1 MKNVTLRIDDAL
13 YNEMSKNEGISFNEQ
28 INASLRKL
36 SAIEKASMNEL
47 RGRFEDSEWKAIV
60 DSLNGTYTQD
70 ETFRYSQGAL
80 IAHMEDSDLYEGIG
94 AKWNI
99 DVKSLCEKIKALSS
113 AQIDARYCRVEK
125 FWEHPDTDL
134 DAWALF

>member
-47 RGRFEDSEWKAIV
+47 RGRFED
-60 DSLNGTYTQD
+60 
-70 ETFRYSQGAL
+70 
-80 IAHMEDSDLYEGIG
+80 
-94 AKWNI
+94 
-99 DVKSLCEKIKALSS
+99 
-113 AQIDARYCRVEK
+113 
-125 FWEHPDTDL
+125 
-134 DAWALF
+134 

>member
-13 YNEMSKNEGISFNEQ
+13 YNEMSKNEGISFNEK

-47 RGRFEDSEWKAIV
+47 RGRFDVSEWKAIV

-70 ETFRYSQGAL
+70 ETFRYSQDAL

-94 AKWNI
+94 AKWNV
-99 DVKSLCEKIKALSS
+99 DVKSLCEKIKA
-113 AQIDARYCRVEK
+113 
-125 FWEHPDTDL
+125 
-134 DAWALF
+134 

>member
-1 MKNVTLRIDDAL
+1 MKNVTLRIEDAL

-36 SAIEKASMNEL
+36 AAIEKASMNEL
-47 RGRFEDSEWKAIV
+47 RGRFEGSEWKAIV

-70 ETFRYSQGAL
+70 ETFRYSQDAL

-94 AKWNI
+94 TKWNI
-99 DVKSLCEKIKALSS
+99 DVKSL
-113 AQIDARYCRVEK
+113 
-125 FWEHPDTDL
+125 
-134 DAWALF
+134 

>member
-36 SAIEKASMNEL
+36 AAIEKASMNEL
-47 RGRFEDSEWKAIV
+47 RGRFEGSEWKAIV

-70 ETFRYSQGAL
+70 ETFRYSQDAL
-80 IAHMEDSDLYEGIG
+80 IAHMEDSDLYECIG

-99 DVKSLCEKIKALSS
+99 DVKLLCKKIKSLSS
-113 AQIDARYCRVEK
+113 AQVDALYCRVEK
-125 FWEHPDTDL
+125 FWEHPDIDL
-134 DAWALF
+134 VAWALF

>member
-36 SAIEKASMNEL
+36 AAIEKASMNEL
-47 RGRFEDSEWKAIV
+47 RGRFEGSEWKAIV

-70 ETFRYSQGAL
+70 ETFRYSQDAL

-99 DVKSLCEKIKALSS
+99 DVKLLCKKIKSLSS
-113 AQIDARYCRVEK
+113 AQVDALYCRVEK
-125 FWEHPDTDL
+125 FWEHPDIYL

>member
-1 MKNVTLRIDDAL
+1 M
-13 YNEMSKNEGISFNEQ
+13 E
-28 INASLRKL
+28 
-36 SAIEKASMNEL
+36 
-47 RGRFEDSEWKAIV
+47 AIV

-70 ETFRYSQGAL
+70 ETFRYSQDAL

-94 AKWNI
+94 TKWNI
-99 DVKSLCEKIKALSS
+99 DVKSLCEKIKSLSS
-113 AQIDARYCRVEK
+113 AQIDALYSRVEK

>member
-36 SAIEKASMNEL
+36 SAIEKASLNEL
-47 RGRFEDSEWKAIV
+47 RGRFDNSEWKAIV

-80 IAHMEDSDLYEGIG
+80 IAHMEDSDLFEGIG
-94 AKWNI
+94 TKWHI
-99 DVKSLCEKIKALSS
+99 EVKSLCEKIKFLSA
-113 AQIDARYCRVEK
+113 AQIDALYRRVEK

-134 DAWALF
+134 DAWAEF

>member
-36 SAIEKASMNEL
+36 AAIEKASMNEL
-47 RGRFEDSEWKAIV
+47 RGRFEGSEWKAIV

-70 ETFRYSQGAL
+70 ETFRYSQDAL

-99 DVKSLCEKIKALSS
+99 DVKLLCKKIKSLSS
-113 AQIDARYCRVEK
+113 AQVDALYCRVEK
-125 FWEHPDTDL
+125 FWEHPDIDL
-134 DAWALF
+134 VAWALF